1 MKDEEHRIQSTLFRW
16 AALEAGRHPELH
28 LMHAIPNGGHR
39 HKAVAGRLKAEG
51 VKAGVP
57 DIFLPVACSGSHGL
71 YIEMKARKG
80 RLTELQKKWADA
92 LANQGYRVE
101 ICRSW
106 TAAAMLI
113 ADYLSFD
120 ARL

>member
-16 AALEAGRHPELH
+16 AALESSKHPELQ

-39 HKAVAGRLKAEG
+39 YKAVAGRLKAEG

-57 DIFLPVACSGSHGL
+57 DIFLPVARAESHGL
-71 YIEMKARKG
+71 YIEMKTQKG
-80 RLTELQKKWADA
+80 RLTESQKYWADA

-106 TAAAMLI
+106 AAAAMLI
-113 ADYLSFD
+113 ADYLGFD